1 MRLNWCGDVHQSATW
16 GRSILTPFRWT
27 IWSALEPIFSPSF
40 QTHVVREI
48 LRKRFYFPS
57 ALVVCV
63 SHPCFENRLACDC
76 LCHFVK
82 FGVIVGDLKSC
93 WREKLRLWWRHSIFA
108 DVSVSGPRRHPL
120 KFAQLLPSLLFSLH
134 MFICLSLLTLNIK
147 KTALLMRSAQGTD
160 ESHHLPE
167 MTIVVVFVQTM

>member
-1 MRLNWCGDVHQSATW
+1 MNDLKYFGAHLS
-16 GRSILTPFRWT
+16 L
-27 IWSALEPIFSPSF
+27 SF
-40 QTHVVREI
+40 QTHVVRKI

-63 SHPCFENRLACDC
+63 SHPRFENRLACDC

-82 FGVIVGDLKSC
+82 KNLGVIFWG
-93 WREKLRLWWRHSIFA
+93 RFEKLSKRKLQLWWRHSIFA
-108 DVSVSGPRRHPL
+108 DVSASGPWRHPL

-147 KTALLMRSAQGTD
+147 KLHFYEVCTRHRREPPPSRNDYCCGVCADYVDIWHAW
-160 ESHHLPE
+160 
-167 MTIVVVFVQTM
+167 MTLSTN